1 MRLKPPSASF
11 SRLCSSS
18 SGLPSDEH
26 IALASAWTLNFKCR
40 SLRRKSSLKLF
51 SQNIRYSGIMCNGH
65 SLTEIFHWCIHVML
79 GQMTAS
85 LKLLQYWRSAAVG
98 EVRILMSTRASSRH
112 CMAKK
117 TSSLVYAFLVRWS
130 AGSAKPC
137 QAQMLACYAPRP
149 AAPQSEKRS
158 GRYSKRS
165 IDW

>member
-51 SQNIRYSGIMCNGH
+51 PQNIRYSGIMCNGH
-65 SLTEIFHWCIHVML
+65 SLTEIFHWCTHVML
-79 GQMTAS
+79 GQITAS

-117 TSSLVYAFLVRWS
+117 DQFTCVCFPSEMVRRE
-130 AGSAKPC
+130 C
-137 QAQMLACYAPRP
+137 QALP
-149 AAPQSEKRS
+149 S
-158 GRYSKRS
+158 S
-165 IDW
+165 IARLLRATARRASV